1 MTSCVR
7 FALLPAALIAVQCFG
22 QSSIPHLQKQG
33 AATQLVVDGKP
44 FLALTGELGNNTAT
58 SIENMQPIWPRLVSG
73 NLNCVLVALSW
84 AQLEPT
90 EGKFDFAL
98 VDALIEQARLNK
110 LKVVFLWFGSW
121 KDGLSSYA
129 PYWVKQDYHR
139 FPRIQLQNGKSME
152 LLSTF
157 SNATRDADAAAF
169 RALMRN
175 IKEVDGDQ
183 HTVLMMQVENEV
195 GVLRARQPG
204 LCRTGA

>member
-121 KDGLSSYA
+121 KNGLSSYA
-129 PYWVKQDYHR
+129 P
-139 FPRIQLQNGKSME
+139 
-152 LLSTF
+152 
-157 SNATRDADAAAF
+157 
-169 RALMRN
+169 
-175 IKEVDGDQ
+175 
-183 HTVLMMQVENEV
+183 
-195 GVLRARQPG
+195 
-204 LCRTGA
+204 